1 MEDEPSGSI
10 VPKGTGLFEGLGF
23 RIKLILRLLKD
34 RRVHPLA
41 KLLPIGAVLYLFVP
55 DLAPGPIDDAAVIWL
70 GSYLFVELCPPEVV
84 QEHVREMTSIIDGEF
99 RTVEDESPESNSTP

>member
-84 QEHVREMTSIIDGEF
+84 ACAQERGRARDLWA
-99 RTVEDESPESNSTP
+99 TVEELLEELGRAPSG